1 MAKLPDPVVSNIFIV
16 QRRIIECLDST
27 TATEFRLFE
36 HMGETAETLPE
47 LEELQNI
54 KEKLRSKYSRL
65 YNLLLRI
72 AESQPIASE
81 DMLVLLYRS
90 IESTEASLDA
100 STASLL
106 EIQRNWN

>member
-1 MAKLPDPVVSNIFIV
+1 
-16 QRRIIECLDST
+16 
-27 TATEFRLFE
+27 
-36 HMGETAETLPE
+36 MGETAETLPE

-72 AESQPIASE
+72 TESQPIASE

-100 STASLL
+100 SIASLQ

>member
-36 HMGETAETLPE
+36 RMGETAETLPE

>member
-1 MAKLPDPVVSNIFIV
+1 MAKLPDPVISNIFII
-16 QRRIIECLDST
+16 QRRIIEYLDST

-36 HMGETAETLPE
+36 RMGETAETLPE

-90 IESTEASLDA
+90 IELTEASIDA
-100 STASLL
+100 SIASLQ